1 LLKLISIGKNMS
13 PLLRIFLWGLMISFL
28 GTLPMGTLNIMGMQL
43 SIEEGIKQA
52 YLFSAG
58 VILVEML
65 YVRISLVGINWV
77 RRQERLMRWMQWI
90 TLVIVLALAAGSFIA
105 AIYPSDEGKNVM
117 LQNNIH
123 RTLFGMAMCAINPV
137 QIPFWFGWSTVLF
150 SKNILQPVNEQFNIY
165 IIGIGLG
172 TLLGHTLFIFGGKL
186 VSEKVNNSGAYMNWI
201 IGIIFCATAVLQLYK
216 ILNHKGAADKIHEIK
231 DEDVVE
237 LPDEEILEEKE

>member
-1 LLKLISIGKNMS
+1 M
-13 PLLRIFLWGLMISFL
+13 RIFLWGMMISFL

-58 VILVEML
+58 VILVEMI

-77 RRQERLMRWMQWI
+77 RRQEKLMRWMQWI
-90 TLVIVLALAAGSFIA
+90 TLAIVLALAAGSFVA
-105 AIYPSDEGKNVM
+105 AMHPSDAEKNVI

-150 SKNILQPVNEQFNIY
+150 TKQILQPVNNQFNSY
-165 IIGIGLG
+165 IFGIGLG
-172 TLLGHTLFIFGGKL
+172 TFFGHTLFIFGGRL
-186 VSEKVNNSGAYMNWI
+186 VAERLSNSEAYMNWI
-201 IGIIFCATAVLQLYK
+201 IGIIFCVTAVLQLYK

-237 LPDEEILEEKE
+237 LQDEEMLEEKE